1 MLMYPPLCLS
11 IPGCKPPKRW
21 ISSSSTT
28 LSNVNFKEVAIGAN
42 KLLWCN
48 LKALKRLL
56 NDISLIAVLTWQC
69 CCHNNIKPTS
79 NANSCH
85 ISVVP
90 SRINF
95 KSLQGRVH
103 CLIIRSLL
111 LRSIFPNQSF
121 TKLSIT
127 ACKSNPVLFHLYIMT
142 FPTQPDTC
150 ECASWGFQRQLTQ
163 STISRAAQKVA
174 RLPGWFWPELPGPS
188 AHRHTYCAAEEI
200 KKRVI

>member
-1 MLMYPPLCLS
+1 MIL
-11 IPGCKPPKRW
+11 
-21 ISSSSTT
+21 
-28 LSNVNFKEVAIGAN
+28 
-42 KLLWCN
+42 
-48 LKALKRLL
+48 
-56 NDISLIAVLTWQC
+56 SLIAVLTWQC

-142 FPTQPDTC
+142 FSHTTRHMWMCLVGLSTAVDTIHHFKSST
-150 ECASWGFQRQLTQ
+150 EGGSSAWLILTGAPRPQ
-163 STISRAAQKVA
+163 CTPSHLLCSR
-174 RLPGWFWPELPGPS
+174 RN
-188 AHRHTYCAAEEI
+188 
-200 KKRVI
+200 